1 MSALVEVILPVFLV
15 IAAGYVTVWRG
26 LFTGQVVDALMS
38 FTQSFAI
45 PVLLFRAISRLDLAA
60 SYDPALL
67 ISFYTG
73 SAAGFTV
80 GLLGARY
87 LFKRPWTDSV
97 AIGFGGLFSNLLLLG
112 LPITER
118 AYGSGALGPNFAL
131 ISLHAPF
138 CYTIGVTAM
147 EFAKAE
153 GTSLGQTL
161 LSVVRSMARNPLVIG
176 ILAGFAVN
184 LSGLAVPGVVNDAV
198 DLLAGA
204 ALPAALFGLGG
215 VLVRYRP
222 EGDMK
227 IVALVAAVSLIL
239 HPTITFTL
247 GNLLSLST
255 GQLRSAVLSASM
267 APGVNTYVFANMYGV
282 GKRVAATLVLVATGL
297 SILSIWVW
305 LAILDYAT
313 G

>member
-26 LFTGQVVDALMS
+26 LFTGQVMDALMS

-45 PVLLFRAISRLDLAA
+45 PVLLFRAISRLDLST

-73 SAAGFTV
+73 ATVCFTI
-80 GLLGARY
+80 GLLTVRH
-87 LFKRPWTDSV
+87 LFKRPWTDAV
-97 AIGFGGLFSNLLLLG
+97 AIGFGALFSNLLLLG

-118 AYGSGALGPNFAL
+118 AYGSGALGPNFVL

-138 CYTIGVTAM
+138 CYTVGVTAM
-147 EFAKAE
+147 EFAKSGEA
-153 GTSLGQTL
+153 SLWQTL
-161 LSVVRSMARNPLVIG
+161 KKVARSMVRNPLVIG
-176 ILAGFAVN
+176 IACGFAVN
-184 LSGLAVPGVVNDAV
+184 LTGLPIPGVVDEAV
-198 DLLAGA
+198 NLLAGA

-215 VLVRYRP
+215 MMVRYRP
-222 EGDMK
+222 EGDLK
-227 IVALVAAVSLIL
+227 IVATICALSLVL
-239 HPTITFTL
+239 HPTITFAL

-267 APGVNTYVFANMYGV
+267 APGVNAYVFANMYGV
-282 GKRVAATLVLVATGL
+282 GKRVAATVVLGATAL
-297 SILSIWVW
+297 SILSIWIW
-305 LAILDYAT
+305 LTIL

>member
-26 LFTGQVVDALMS
+26 LFTGQVMDALMS

-118 AYGSGALGPNFAL
+118 AYGADALGPNFVL

-153 GTSLGQTL
+153 GVGLGQTL
-161 LSVVRSMARNPLVIG
+161 MSVVRAMARNPLVIG
-176 ILAGFAVN
+176 IVAGFAVN
-184 LSGLAVPGVVNDAV
+184 LSGLTVPGVVNDAV

-227 IVALVAAVSLIL
+227 IVALVAGASLIL

-305 LAILDYAT
+305 LAILDHAL

>member
-26 LFTGQVVDALMS
+26 LFTGQVMDALMS

-80 GLLGARY
+80 GLLGGRY
-87 LFKRPWTDSV
+87 LFNRPWTDSV

-227 IVALVAAVSLIL
+227 IVALVAGVSLIL

>member
-1 MSALVEVILPVFLV
+1 MGALVEVILPVFLV

-26 LFTGQVVDALMS
+26 LFTGQVMDALMS

-73 SAAGFTV
+73 SAAGFTI

-118 AYGSGALGPNFAL
+118 AYGGADALGGPNFAL

-138 CYTIGVTAM
+138 CYTIGGVTAM

-153 GTSLGQTL
+153 GVGLGQT
-161 LSVVRSMARNPLVIG
+161 
-176 ILAGFAVN
+176 
-184 LSGLAVPGVVNDAV
+184 
-198 DLLAGA
+198 
-204 ALPAALFGLGG
+204 
-215 VLVRYRP
+215 
-222 EGDMK
+222 
-227 IVALVAAVSLIL
+227 
-239 HPTITFTL
+239 
-247 GNLLSLST
+247 
-255 GQLRSAVLSASM
+255 
-267 APGVNTYVFANMYGV
+267 
-282 GKRVAATLVLVATGL
+282 
-297 SILSIWVW
+297 
-305 LAILDYAT
+305 
-313 G
+313 